1 MYAERSVCRC
11 MYVCMVAKSVMGP
24 KRRVGCVSVGGRSL
38 PQQVAN
44 AINVGAAVVRGR
56 LPPSLFFSFSLQAVG
71 LCVNGGAGDAMIA
84 SFPDTSRH
92 GER

>member
-1 MYAERSVCRC
+1 M
-11 MYVCMVAKSVMGP
+11 
-24 KRRVGCVSVGGRSL
+24 SVGGRSL

-56 LPPSLFFSFSLQAVG
+56 LPPSLFFSFSLQAVC
-71 LCVNGGAGDAMIA
+71 LCVNGGAGDAIA

-92 GER
+92 GDGCVAVTTSTQSFSVQNS